1 MKKLKIELKN
11 KITVFSGKL
20 SGALLLLAL
29 AGSSATFVAAAAAAT
44 AAVPARVVAAVAN
57 EAEVR
62 STVERAFQQLKS
74 GDYNSLYDVLP
85 SASQKRLS
93 REQFVRALERTRG
106 MYELDRVEISAVRVS
121 GDLGVADSV
130 VYGRGRAP
138 FAGEAKIVA
147 RQYLVREGGRW
158 RVTTGERST
167 IQPLLAANPAF
178 AKKYPLTQPRLYL
191 KRDNRWVDMSKALQ
205 GMRRR
210 AMK

>member
-1 MKKLKIELKN
+1 MKKLKIESRN
-11 KITVFSGKL
+11 KLTVLSGKL
-20 SGALLLLAL
+20 AVALFSLVL
-29 AGSSATFVAAAAAAT
+29 AGSSGAFVANAAGAT
-44 AAVPARVVAAVAN
+44 AVPVRVAVVQ
-57 EAEVR
+57 EAEAR

-85 SASQKRLS
+85 TASQRRLS
-93 REQFVRALERTRG
+93 REQFVRALERTRN
-106 MYELDRVEISAVRVS
+106 MYELDRVEIGAVRVS

-138 FAGEAKIVA
+138 FAGEAKIVT

-158 RVTTGERST
+158 RVTTGDRAT

-178 AKKYPLTQPRLYL
+178 GKKYPLTQPRLYL
-191 KRDNRWVDMSKALQ
+191 KRDNRWVDMSKELQ

-210 AMK
+210 ALR

>member
-1 MKKLKIELKN
+1 MKSKYFTKN
-11 KITVFSGKL
+11 KYLVFSGTL
-20 SGALLLLAL
+20 VVALLL
-29 AGSSATFVAAAAAAT
+29 SSAAGVSRVIAAAASP
-44 AAVPARVVAAVAN
+44 VRVASN
-57 EAEVR
+57 EAEAR

-85 SASQKRLS
+85 SASQRRIS
-93 REQFVRALERTRG
+93 RERFVSALERTRG
-106 MYELDRVEISAVRVS
+106 MYELERLEIGAVRVV

-138 FAGEAKIVA
+138 FAGEAKIVS

-158 RVTTGERST
+158 RVTTGDRTT

-191 KRDNRWVDMSKALQ
+191 KRDNRWVDMTKEL
-205 GMRRR
+205 GGIRRR
-210 AMK
+210 ATR

>member
-1 MKKLKIELKN
+1 MKMKSKIS
-11 KITVFSGKL
+11 VFSGKL
-20 SGALLLLAL
+20 LAAIFLLAL
-29 AGSSATFVAAAAAAT
+29 AGSSAAVAAA
-44 AAVPARVVAAVAN
+44 VPVRVAPN

-85 SASQKRLS
+85 SASQKRLT
-93 REQFVRALERTRG
+93 RAQFVRALERTRG
-106 MYELDRVEISAVRVS
+106 MYELDRVEIGAVHVA
-121 GDLGVADSV
+121 GDLGVVESV

-158 RVTTGERST
+158 RVTTGDRAT
-167 IQPLLAANPAF
+167 IQPLLSANPAF

-191 KRDNRWVDMSKALQ
+191 KRDNRWVDMSKELQ
-205 GMRRR
+205 GVRR
-210 AMK
+210 ATK

>member
-1 MKKLKIELKN
+1 MAMKSKIS
-11 KITVFSGKL
+11 VFSGKL
-20 SGALLLLAL
+20 YAAIFLLAL
-29 AGSSATFVAAAAAAT
+29 AGSSAVVAT
-44 AAVPARVVAAVAN
+44 AAVTVRVAPN

-85 SASQKRLS
+85 SASQKRLT
-93 REQFVRALERTRG
+93 RAQFVRALERTRG
-106 MYELDRVEISAVRVS
+106 MYELDRVEIGAVHVA
-121 GDLGVADSV
+121 GDLGVVDSV

-158 RVTTGERST
+158 RVTTGDRAT

-178 AKKYPLTQPRLYL
+178 AKKYPLTQPRLYM
-191 KRDNRWVDMSKALQ
+191 KRDNRWVDMSKELQ
-205 GMRRR
+205 GMRR
-210 AMK
+210 ATK

>member
-1 MKKLKIELKN
+1 MEMKN
-11 KITVFSGKL
+11 KMSVFARKL
-20 SGALLLLAL
+20 CVALFLLAL
-29 AGSSATFVAAAAAAT
+29 AGSSAAVVGAAAV
-44 AAVPARVVAAVAN
+44 VPVRVASN

-106 MYELDRVEISAVRVS
+106 MYELDRVEIGTVRVS

-158 RVTTGERST
+158 RVTTGDRAT

-178 AKKYPLTQPRLYL
+178 ARKYPLTQPRLYL
-191 KRDNRWVDMSKALQ
+191 KRDNRWVDMSKELQ

-210 AMK
+210 ATR

>member
-1 MKKLKIELKN
+1 MAMKN
-11 KITVFSGKL
+11 KISVFAVKL
-20 SGALLLLAL
+20 CAALFLLAL
-29 AGSSATFVAAAAAAT
+29 AGSSVAVAG
-44 AAVPARVVAAVAN
+44 AAVPVRVAPN
-57 EAEVR
+57 ETEVR
-62 STVERAFQQLKS
+62 GTVERAFQQLRS

-106 MYELDRVEISAVRVS
+106 MYELERLEIGAVRVS
-121 GDLGVADSV
+121 GDLGVVDSV

-158 RVTTGERST
+158 RVTTGDRAT

-178 AKKYPLTQPRLYL
+178 ARKYPLTQPRIYL
-191 KRDNRWVDMSKALQ
+191 KRDNRWVDMSKELQ
-205 GMRRR
+205 GVRRR
-210 AMK
+210 ATR

>member
-1 MKKLKIELKN
+1 MMKLKMGMKN
-11 KITVFSGKL
+11 KILVFSGKL
-20 SGALLLLAL
+20 WVALFLLAL
-29 AGSSATFVAAAAAAT
+29 AGSSAGVAAAT
-44 AAVPARVVAAVAN
+44 PVRVAQN

-93 REQFVRALERTRG
+93 RAQFVRALERTRDL
-106 MYELDRVEISAVRVS
+106 YELDRVEIGAVRVS
-121 GDLGVADSV
+121 GDLGVVDSV

-158 RVTTGERST
+158 RVTTGDRAT
-167 IQPLLAANPAF
+167 VQPLLASNPAF

-191 KRDNRWVDMSKALQ
+191 KRDNRWVDMSKELQ

-210 AMK
+210 ATK

>member
-1 MKKLKIELKN
+1 MRMKKMKMETKN
-11 KITVFSGKL
+11 KFLTFSGKL
-20 SGALLLLAL
+20 FVAIFLLAS
-29 AGSSATFVAAAAAAT
+29 AGSSTSVAAAAS
-44 AAVPARVVAAVAN
+44 AVPVRVASN

-106 MYELDRVEISAVRVS
+106 MYELDRVEIGAVRVS
-121 GDLGVADSV
+121 GDLGVVDSV

-158 RVTTGERST
+158 RVTTGERAT

-191 KRDNRWVDMSKALQ
+191 KRDNRWVDMSKELQ

>member
-1 MKKLKIELKN
+1 MEMKN
-11 KITVFSGKL
+11 KYFVFTGAL
-20 SGALLLLAL
+20 LVALLLLSEV
-29 AGSSATFVAAAAAAT
+29 GG
-44 AAVPARVVAAVAN
+44 AAVNAAVSAPVRVASN
-57 EAEVR
+57 EAEAR

-85 SASQKRLS
+85 SASQRRLS

-106 MYELDRVEISAVRVS
+106 MYELDRLEIGTVRVS
-121 GDLGVADSV
+121 GDLGVVDSV

-147 RQYLVREGGRW
+147 RQYVVREGGRW
-158 RVTTGERST
+158 RVTTGDRAT

-191 KRDNRWVDMSKALQ
+191 KRDNRWVDMTKEL
-205 GMRRR
+205 GGIRRR
-210 AMK
+210 ATR

>member
-1 MKKLKIELKN
+1 MKIKN
-11 KITVFSGKL
+11 KFLVFSGRL
-20 SGALLLLAL
+20 FVAIFLLAL
-29 AGSSATFVAAAAAAT
+29 AGSLAGVVAAA
-44 AAVPARVVAAVAN
+44 VPVRVAPN

-85 SASQKRLS
+85 SASQKRLT
-93 REQFVRALERTRG
+93 RAQFVRALERTRG
-106 MYELDRVEISAVRVS
+106 MYELERVEIGAVRVA
-121 GDLGVADSV
+121 GDLGVVDSV

-158 RVTTGERST
+158 RVTTGDRAT

-191 KRDNRWVDMSKALQ
+191 KRDNQWVDMSKELQ
-205 GMRRR
+205 GMRR
-210 AMK
+210 ATK

>member
-1 MKKLKIELKN
+1 MEMKNNFLVL
-11 KITVFSGKL
+11 SGKL
-20 SGALLLLAL
+20 FVAIFLL
-29 AGSSATFVAAAAAAT
+29 AGSSAAVVAAAP
-44 AAVPARVVAAVAN
+44 VRVAPN

-85 SASQKRLS
+85 SASQRRLT
-93 REQFVRALERTRG
+93 RAQFVRALERTRG
-106 MYELDRVEISAVRVS
+106 MYELDRVEIGAVRVA
-121 GDLGVADSV
+121 GDLGVVDSV

-158 RVTTGERST
+158 RVTTGDRAT

-191 KRDNRWVDMSKALQ
+191 KRDNRWVDMSKELQ
-205 GMRRR
+205 GMRR
-210 AMK
+210 ATK

>member
-1 MKKLKIELKN
+1 MRMKRLKMLMKN
-11 KITVFSGKL
+11 KLSVFSGKL
-20 SGALLLLAL
+20 LVALFLL
-29 AGSSATFVAAAAAAT
+29 AGSSAAVAAT
-44 AAVPARVVAAVAN
+44 VVPARVAAN

-85 SASQKRLS
+85 SASQRRLT
-93 REQFVRALERTRG
+93 RAQFVRALERTRN
-106 MYELDRVEISAVRVS
+106 MYELDRVEIGAVHVA
-121 GDLGVADSV
+121 GDLGVVESV

-158 RVTTGERST
+158 RVTTGDRAT

-178 AKKYPLTQPRLYL
+178 AKKYPLTQPRIYL
-191 KRDNRWVDMSKALQ
+191 KRDNRWVDMSKELQ
-205 GMRRR
+205 GMRR
-210 AMK
+210 ATK

>member
-1 MKKLKIELKN
+1 MKN
-11 KITVFSGKL
+11 KYFVFTGAL
-20 SGALLLLAL
+20 LVALLLLSQ
-29 AGSSATFVAAAAAAT
+29 AGESAVN
-44 AAVPARVVAAVAN
+44 AAVATTPVRVASN
-57 EAEVR
+57 EAEAR

-85 SASQKRLS
+85 SASQRRLS

-106 MYELDRVEISAVRVS
+106 MYELDRLEIGTVRVS
-121 GDLGVADSV
+121 GDLGVVDSV

-158 RVTTGERST
+158 RVTTGDRAT
-167 IQPLLAANPAF
+167 IQPLLSANPAF

-191 KRDNRWVDMSKALQ
+191 KRDNRWVDMTREL
-205 GMRRR
+205 GGIRRR
-210 AMK
+210 ATR

>member
-11 KITVFSGKL
+11 KILVFSGKL
-20 SGALLLLAL
+20 SVALSLLAL
-29 AGSSATFVAAAAAAT
+29 MGSSATFVAAAS
-44 AAVPARVVAAVAN
+44 AAVPARVAVAN

-85 SASQKRLS
+85 TASQKRLS

-106 MYELDRVEISAVRVS
+106 MYELDRVEINSVRVS
-121 GDLGVADSV
+121 GDLGVVDSV

-191 KRDNRWVDMSKALQ
+191 KRDNRWVDMSKELQ
-205 GMRRR
+205 GIRRR

>member
-1 MKKLKIELKN
+1 
-11 KITVFSGKL
+11 VS
-20 SGALLLLAL
+20 
-29 AGSSATFVAAAAAAT
+29 
-44 AAVPARVVAAVAN
+44 N

-85 SASQKRLS
+85 SASQKRLT
-93 REQFVRALERTRG
+93 RVQFVRALERTRG
-106 MYELDRVEISAVRVS
+106 MYELDRVEIGAVRVA
-121 GDLGVADSV
+121 GDLGVVDSV

-158 RVTTGERST
+158 RVTTGDRAT

-178 AKKYPLTQPRLYL
+178 AKKYPLTQPRLYM
-191 KRDNRWVDMSKALQ
+191 KRDNRWVDMSKELQ

-210 AMK
+210 ATK

>member
-1 MKKLKIELKN
+1 MMN
-11 KITVFSGKL
+11 KYSFFSGKL
-20 SGALLLLAL
+20 PFALLLLAL
-29 AGSSATFVAAAAAAT
+29 TGSTAITCAAPA
-44 AAVPARVVAAVAN
+44 AAVPVRVAAN

-62 STVERAFQQLKS
+62 GTVERAFQQLKS

-85 SASQKRLS
+85 SASQRRLT

-106 MYELDRVEISAVRVS
+106 MYELDRVEIGAVRIS
-121 GDLGVADSV
+121 GDLGVVDSV

-158 RVTTGERST
+158 RVTTGDRAT

-178 AKKYPLTQPRLYL
+178 ARKYPLTQPRLYL
-191 KRDNRWVDMSKALQ
+191 KRDNRWVDMSKELQ

-210 AMK
+210 ALR